1 MDISI
6 LMQSGAQLFQSKLD
20 TDGDGQIEIS
30 DLVPALSALFG
41 NEQGEF
47 DLSSITSKMSAGGL
61 MEMAQSWMGDG
72 ENQPVSGEQITEMLG
87 ADKVSAFA
95 DQLGISKES
104 ALGGLQEAVPGIID
118 QASSGG
124 LMDMAGSVLGQ
135 VTDSAQSSGGG
146 IMGMLTGM
154 IGKLFGR

>member
-1 MDISI
+1 MDISS
-6 LMQSGAQLFQSKLD
+6 LMQTGAQLFQSKLD

-30 DLVPALSALFG
+30 DLAPALAALLG
-41 NEQGEF
+41 NDQGEF
-47 DLSSITSKMSAGGL
+47 DLSSITSKMSAGGM
-61 MEMAQSWMGDG
+61 MEMAQSWLGDG

-95 DQLGISKES
+95 DKIGISQEK
-104 ALGGLQEAVPGIID
+104 AIGGLQEVVPGIID

-135 VTDSAQSSGGG
+135 VTDSAQNSSSGIIGT
-146 IMGMLTGM
+146 ITGM

>member
-1 MDISI
+1 MDISSI
-6 LMQSGAQLFQSKLD
+6 MQTGAQLFQSKLD

-30 DLVPALSALFG
+30 DLVPALAALFG

-47 DLSSITSKMSAGGL
+47 DLSAITSNMSAGGL
-61 MEMAQSWMGDG
+61 MDMVQSWLGDG

-87 ADKVSAFA
+87 ADKVAAFA
-95 DQLGISKES
+95 DQLGISTES

-124 LMDMAGSVLGQ
+124 LMDMANSVLSQSNG
-135 VTDSAQSSGGG
+135 SAGG
-146 IMGMLTGM
+146 IMGMLSGL